1 MKLIKKIRLN
11 KGVTLTDV
19 VIALII
25 ISILAGTVANMFYK
39 LHLNVSMIRLNATA
53 INYAVNILEDIDR
66 LPYEEVDHRLLEER
80 DYGLKSMFTAT
91 IDVDKY
97 SDINTDKED
106 IIKIITLKISY
117 NMSGNTEEI
126 TLKKLKIK
134 EI

>member
-19 VIALII
+19 AIALVI

-80 DYGLKSMFTAT
+80 DYGLKSMFTAN

-97 SDINTDKED
+97 SDINTEKED
-106 IIKIITLKISY
+106 IIKIITLTISY